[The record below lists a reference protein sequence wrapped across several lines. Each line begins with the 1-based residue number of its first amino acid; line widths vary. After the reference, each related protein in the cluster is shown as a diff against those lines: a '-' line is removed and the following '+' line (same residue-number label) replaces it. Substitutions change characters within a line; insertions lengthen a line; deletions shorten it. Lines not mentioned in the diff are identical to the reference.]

1 MVSTNNAAEGTPIYN
16 PEPTTH
22 ENPNPSYI
30 LEGPFATVRAFL
42 HIYPS
47 LKLRTVAGL
56 SGAVVNGTH
65 RPAQKV
71 P

>member
-1 MVSTNNAAEGTPIYN
+1 MQRKVPLSTTLNQPPIKTLTRTYD
-16 PEPTTH
+16 
-22 ENPNPSYI
+22 

-47 LKLRTVAGL
+47 LKLRTVAAL